1 MENVE
6 DVNKEILNDEAE
18 ASEAAEE
25 NSERSE
31 DGEREID
38 LNQLNRDDYTKE
50 QWREI
55 QQLLR
60 EAKRERRKTDK
71 KPKKQKEKERK
82 LARRK
87 HGGR

>member
-18 ASEAAEE
+18 ASEAVEE